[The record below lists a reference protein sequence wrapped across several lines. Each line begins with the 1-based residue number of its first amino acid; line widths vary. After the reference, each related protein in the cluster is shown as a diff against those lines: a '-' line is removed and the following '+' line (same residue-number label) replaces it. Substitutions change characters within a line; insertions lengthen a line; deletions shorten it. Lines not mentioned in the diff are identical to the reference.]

1 MLNNEYL
8 LDYSETTE
16 NDIST
21 EENAVFSELSPF
33 ANTSVSVKEHE
44 NSSEI
49 IAKAQNGD
57 EEALSLIIETN
68 SGLVKSISLRFKDRG
83 VEMEDIIQI
92 GTIGMIKAVRNFD
105 FSYGTKF
112 STYAV
117 PLIMGEIKKFLR
129 DDGTIKVSRETKRKA
144 ILVLRERERI
154 TNETGIEPTINT
166 IASNLGISTEE
177 AAEALESAS
186 GTLSLSDTIGE
197 TPVENFVGEDKTP
210 EIIERL
216 ALRQAIESLPDDE
229 KELIIYRYYKGYSQ
243 SKTALIFGITQ
254 VKVSRTEK
262 KIIEKLKKALI

>member
-1 MLNNEYL
+1 
-8 LDYSETTE
+8 
-16 NDIST
+16 
-21 EENAVFSELSPF
+21 
-33 ANTSVSVKEHE
+33 
-44 NSSEI
+44 
-49 IAKAQNGD
+49 
-57 EEALSLIIETN
+57 
-68 SGLVKSISLRFKDRG
+68 
-83 VEMEDIIQI
+83 
-92 GTIGMIKAVRNFD
+92 MIKAVRNFD

-154 TNETGIEPTINT
+154 TNETGIEPTIKT

-186 GTLSLSDTIGE
+186 ETLSLSDTIGE